1 MMTEDMLNAA
11 LYAAPRVP
19 SQRSR
24 AMSDRE
30 TPLANVSAIPPD
42 VVKQLAARW
51 ITSAEQ
57 LVALG
62 GSEERVKALS
72 QQLGLTHPE
81 TTRVLDAAATALDP
95 ATAESL
101 RRPVDINRY
110 RTGARQPKP
119 SSDGNS

>member
-1 MMTEDMLNAA
+1 
-11 LYAAPRVP
+11 
-19 SQRSR
+19 
-24 AMSDRE
+24 MSDRE
-30 TPLANVSAIPPD
+30 TPLADVSAIPPN

-72 QQLGLTHPE
+72 EQLGLTRPE
-81 TTRVLDAAATALDP
+81 TTKVLDAAATALDP

-119 SSDGNS
+119 SSDGHS